1 MKRIHDRKGFL
12 IAISVLVLI
21 LATGCTASKP
31 AASTATGT
39 TEVAAT
45 GAASTATTAPA
56 ATVTLPTFTA
66 EQLATY
72 DGKDGHSAY
81 IAVDGKV
88 YDVTNVAQWKNGTH
102 AGRFQAGAD
111 YTEALKNAPHS
122 AAMLGEAPVVGLY
135 QP

>member
-1 MKRIHDRKGFL
+1 MKCIHHRKWLL
-12 IAISVLVLI
+12 IAISVLVFM
-21 LATGCTASKP
+21 LATGCTANNP
-31 AASTATGT
+31 TTGAVTTNTEATAS
-39 TEVAAT
+39 
-45 GAASTATTAPA
+45 GAASTATPA

-102 AGRFQAGAD
+102 AGQFQAGAD

-122 AAMLGEAPVVGLY
+122 SAMLGEAPVVGLY